1 MKKASAHWKIITN
14 FARNKSMTT
23 MELTI
28 YKMELLREI
37 INNFNSEK
45 ALSRLGTACHL
56 IKSEEA
62 IGNLPTMPAYLLEQ
76 LLNAA
81 LQEDAKGLSIS
92 DEEMEQEILSW

>member
-23 MELTI
+23 ME
-28 YKMELLREI
+28 
-37 INNFNSEK
+37 FNSEK